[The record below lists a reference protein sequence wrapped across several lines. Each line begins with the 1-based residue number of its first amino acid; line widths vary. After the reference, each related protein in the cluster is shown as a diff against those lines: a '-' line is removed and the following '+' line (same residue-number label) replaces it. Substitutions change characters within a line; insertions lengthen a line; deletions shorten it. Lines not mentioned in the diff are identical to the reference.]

1 VEVRFQHL
9 FVNADVYFGARAL
22 PTLFNFARNVFEVDH
37 THTHTH
43 THTHPPKI
51 LAISKHFFLEMLKK
65 KLEFF
70 PQKVPLIMLLGS
82 LFF

>member
-1 VEVRFQHL
+1 MELPKVEVRFQHL

-22 PTLFNFARNVFEVDH
+22 PTLFNFARNVFEVY
-37 THTHTH
+37 H

-65 KLEFF
+65 NWIFF
-70 PQKVPLIMLLGS
+70 PKKFP
-82 LFF
+82 